1 MNDKTPPLPSR
12 ATGGRRPATGLLSF
26 PKIKCYGGLAKEK
39 EHKDVMATSI
49 TNDIKKL
56 QIENKRL
63 ESIIDV
69 QMNTVTDCRNR
80 ERRINALLAKLP
92 YPI

>member
-1 MNDKTPPLPSR
+1 MKDKPNWATGPLP
-12 ATGGRRPATGLLSF
+12 F

>member
-1 MNDKTPPLPSR
+1 MTKRVCKFNNGEMD
-12 ATGGRRPATGLLSF
+12 
-26 PKIKCYGGLAKEK
+26 
-39 EHKDVMATSI
+39 TSI
-49 TNDIKKL
+49 ANDIKKL

-92 YPI
+92 YPT